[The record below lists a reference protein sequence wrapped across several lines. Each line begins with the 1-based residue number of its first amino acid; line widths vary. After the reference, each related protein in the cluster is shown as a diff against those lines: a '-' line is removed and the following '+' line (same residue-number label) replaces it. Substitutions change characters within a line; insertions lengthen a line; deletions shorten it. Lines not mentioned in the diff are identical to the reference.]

1 MVYDKYDIRSI
12 LRWHLCKLFNIVY
25 CYKINIRGLLKIY
38 LLGGLLMR
46 LKGKVAIVTGS
57 TSGMG
62 RATAELFAREGAK
75 VVVTGRNEERAKEVV
90 DKIKAEGN

>member
-1 MVYDKYDIRSI
+1 M
-12 LRWHLCKLFNIVY
+12 KL
-25 CYKINIRGLLKIY
+25 KD
-38 LLGGLLMR
+38 
-46 LKGKVAIVTGS
+46 KVAIVTGS

-90 DKIKAEGN
+90 EKKSKVKEMRQLM